1 MGIKFMGI
9 YVRFERVYIARNI
22 QKTSVLFIHKFI
34 VERDANLT
42 KLNQD
47 MVSNLKINK
56 FHINEIIKVYW
67 A

>member
-1 MGIKFMGI
+1 MGI